1 MTGKYSKLTIIILLI
16 SVNKIIQFIYA
27 SFEKLRVKNERVKE
41 YKVQEIFNYRLYLE
55 KRILIYPIIFPK
67 FICRMNWYQDQDS
80 KRVQSLYNT
89 WLEAYYWNSFAYL
102 IIQWPIILA
111 LQTVWKKMSLNF
123 LSVKLFRKFN
133 VNMSIYYNFKV
144 PENRNW
150 IQKRI

>member
-27 SFEKLRVKNERVKE
+27 SFGKLRVKNERVKE

-89 WLEAYYWNSFAYL
+89 
-102 IIQWPIILA
+102 
-111 LQTVWKKMSLNF
+111 
-123 LSVKLFRKFN
+123 
-133 VNMSIYYNFKV
+133 
-144 PENRNW
+144 
-150 IQKRI
+150 